1 MTPVYSI
8 KDLRVAERP
17 VRLRLPFRF
26 GDTLVTE
33 TAEAYLQVTI
43 EGPGGVASGIAAQ
56 LMVPR
61 WFDKRPGLSNDDTVN
76 SLRLSI
82 SSAVREALG
91 QTGSVAQLAA
101 AIRRGVVHSLS
112 DNPRLAAGFGPAL
125 LEMALIDAACRDQAL
140 SFPEAARADLFGLAE
155 LAPPDLPA
163 DALKRSL
170 AAIAPNWSI
179 NLRHTVGYDAPL
191 TDDQVDA
198 ADRDGLPVSLDAV
211 IAATGVSCF
220 KIKLKG
226 DPMSDIARL
235 KDIAAIIAPLGGY
248 RATLDANEQYQPD
261 AFDAFLAQFMA
272 EPALSRLVAATAFVE
287 QPFARETALAEDGPI
302 PPKTMPLVIDESDDD
317 DDSFPCALA
326 RGWSGVSVKSCKG
339 VLRALLNAARVAEAR
354 TARRGAILT
363 AEDLTCQPGLCW
375 QQDTLMA
382 ATLGVRDIERN
393 GHHFAGGMQGASE
406 AEKTAFLNAHP
417 DIYVPGPKGPTLRIE
432 GGQVRIASLD
442 APGFGSLP
450 RPELTDKQTLE
461 EREDAR

>member
-1 MTPVYSI
+1 MTPVYCI

-26 GDTLVTE
+26 GDTVVTE
-33 TAEAYLQVTI
+33 TAEAYVQVTV
-43 EGPGGVASGIAAQ
+43 EGPEGIASGIAAQ

-61 WFDKRPGLSNDDTVN
+61 WFDKRPRLSNDDTVN
-76 SLRLSI
+76 SLRRSVN
-82 SSAVREALG
+82 SAVREARG

-101 AIRRGVVHSLS
+101 QIRQRVVAGLS
-112 DNPRLAAGFGPAL
+112 DIPRLAAGFGPAL
-125 LEMALIDAACRDQAL
+125 LEMALIDAACRDRAL
-140 SFPEAARADLFGLAE
+140 SFPQAARADVFGLAD

-163 DALKRSL
+163 DALRRSL
-170 AAIAPNWSI
+170 AAIVPNWSV

-191 TDDQVDA
+191 TADEVDTGGH
-198 ADRDGLPVSLDAV
+198 DGLPISLSDV

-226 DPMSDIARL
+226 DPVSDIARL
-235 KDIAAIIAPLGGY
+235 KDITAIIDPLTGY

-261 AFDAFLAQFMA
+261 AFDAFLAQFVA

-287 QPFARETALAEDGPI
+287 QPFARETALAEDGPA
-302 PPKTMPLVIDESDDD
+302 PPETMPLVIDESDDD
-317 DDSFPCALA
+317 DDSFPRALA
-326 RGWSGVSVKSCKG
+326 RGWAGVSVKSCKG

-354 TARRGAILT
+354 AAGRKAILT

-406 AEKTAFLNAHP
+406 AEKAAFLNAHP
-417 DIYVPGPKGPTLRIE
+417 DIYKPGSRGPTLRIE
-432 GGQVRIASLD
+432 GGEVRIASLN
-442 APGFGSLP
+442 APGFGSFP
-450 RPELTDKQTLE
+450 QPELTDKQTLE
-461 EREDAR
+461 KKEDAR

>member
-1 MTPVYSI
+1 MTPVYCI

-26 GDTLVTE
+26 GDTVVTE
-33 TAEAYLQVTI
+33 TAEAYVQVTV
-43 EGPGGVASGIAAQ
+43 EGPEGVASGIAAQ

-61 WFDKRPGLSNDDTVN
+61 WFDKRPQLSNDDTVDG
-76 SLRLSI
+76 LRLSV
-82 SSAVREALG
+82 SSAVQEALG

-101 AIRRGVVHSLS
+101 QTRRRVVASLS
-112 DNPRLAAGFGPAL
+112 DMPRLAAGFGPAL
-125 LEMALIDAACRDQAL
+125 LEMALIDAACRDQTL
-140 SFPEAARADLFGLAE
+140 SFPEAARADLFGLAD
-155 LAPPDLPA
+155 LAPPDLST

-170 AAIAPNWSI
+170 AAITPNWSV

-191 TDDQVDA
+191 TADEVDP
-198 ADRDGLPVSLDAV
+198 ADRDGLPVSLSDV

-226 DPMSDIARL
+226 DPFSDIARL
-235 KDIAAIIAPLGGY
+235 KAITAIIDPLTGY

-261 AFDAFLAQFMA
+261 AFDAFLSHLMA
-272 EPALSRLVAATAFVE
+272 EPALARLGAATAFVE
-287 QPFARETALAEDGPI
+287 QPFARETALAQDGPI
-302 PPKTMPLVIDESDDD
+302 PPETMPLVIDESDDD
-317 DDSFPCALA
+317 DDSFPRALA

-339 VLRALLNAARVAEAR
+339 VLRALLNAARVAQAK
-354 TARRGAILT
+354 TAGHNAILT

-406 AEKTAFLNAHP
+406 AEKAAFLSAHP
-417 DIYVPGPKGPTLRIE
+417 DIYKPGPKGPTLRIE
-432 GGQVRIASLD
+432 GGEVRIASLD

-450 RPELTDKQTLE
+450 QPALTDKQTLE